1 MSSENSYNVE
11 MPSTEAITTEED
23 DCPCMGKVPVDKRI
37 DFQMIRT
44 DPKTGKPKLK
54 TVLRYHK
61 DCPEH
66 GIKEL

>member
-1 MSSENSYNVE
+1 MSA
-11 MPSTEAITTEED
+11 TETMEQD
-23 DCPCMGKVPVDKRI
+23 PCLCQGKVPEDKRI
-37 DFQMIRT
+37 DFQTLRP

-66 GIKEL
+66 GLKEL